1 MTINYEEILNKE
13 QKIEILKNRISQ
25 LIIEGYQN
33 SIGIKVAVNLND
45 QERIDQIQNILNIIE
60 ISLLTHKQEL
70 DLLTES
76 DTEEK
81 SE

>member
-1 MTINYEEILNKE
+1 MINYDDILSVEQKKNILN
-13 QKIEILKNRISQ
+13 NRISQ

-33 SIGIKVAVNLND
+33 SVGMKVAINLND

-60 ISLLTHKQEL
+60 VSLLTHKQEL